1 VTHNGIEELERMR
14 CACHVIIGYLHTVC
28 SDGNSAET
36 ETRRRIAFRG
46 TPSGGNYY
54 RRIFPTRAICLPPLI
69 ILGDRDL
76 PKIAPKWLVTSES
89 NGINDCCAGIVDE
102 IAQLCVQY
110 QCVRYWT
117 HSCQIYNSLTSH
129 YYFHF
134 PFLLVLQR
142 FL

>member
-1 VTHNGIEELERMR
+1 MR

-36 ETRRRIAFRG
+36 ETHRRIALRG

-69 ILGDRDL
+69 ILGGRDL
-76 PKIAPKWLVTSES
+76 SKIAPKWLVTSES

-110 QCVRYWT
+110 QCV
-117 HSCQIYNSLTSH
+117 QILNAQLSDIQLINQSL
-129 YYFHF
+129 
-134 PFLLVLQR
+134 LLSFSFSTR
-142 FL
+142 FTAFSLDLL